1 MCKKLYNWNRATCIC
16 MNGKYLRS
24 IIDNSVI
31 MCDEIISTVR
41 NVSTTV
47 TSNLS
52 IDFKTDSYI
61 LYIILLLTIL
71 LLEIGII
78 C

>member
-41 NVSTTV
+41 NVSRTV

-52 IDFKTDSYI
+52 IDCKTESYI
-61 LYIILLLTIL
+61 LYIVLLLTIL

>member
-1 MCKKLYNWNRATCIC
+1 MQKLYNWNRATCIC

-24 IIDNSVI
+24 IIDKSVI
-31 MCDEIISTVR
+31 MCDEIINTVR

-47 TSNLS
+47 TTNLS
-52 IDFKTDSYI
+52 TDFKTDSYTLHI
-61 LYIILLLTIL
+61 VLLLTIL

>member
-16 MNGKYLRS
+16 MNGKCLRS
-24 IIDNSVI
+24 IIGNSVI
-31 MCDEIISTVR
+31 MCDEIISTVC

-61 LYIILLLTIL
+61 LYIVLLLTIL
-71 LLEIGII
+71 LLEISII

>member
-41 NVSTTV
+41 NVPTTV

>member
-1 MCKKLYNWNRATCIC
+1 MCKKLYNWNRTTCIC

-31 MCDEIISTVR
+31 MCDEIINTVR

-52 IDFKTDSYI
+52 TDFKTDSYTLHI
-61 LYIILLLTIL
+61 VLLLTIL
-71 LLEIGII
+71 LLEISII